1 MGKWEKWPK
10 VSVGSWFDGKLGLT
24 IELPKGPGQVYR
36 ENQYV
41 SDVYYRFDVRE
52 EVGELTRI
60 WGYVE
65 IAGGIAGQFRY
76 GEELTLHLDDG
87 RPIEIIIK
95 TFNFNSGE
103 YLFAGKSVE
112 EDANAAKT
120 RYR

>member
-10 VSVGSWFDGKLGLT
+10 VSVGPWFDGKPGLA
-24 IELPKGPGQVYR
+24 IGWPKGPGQVYR

-65 IAGGIAGQFRY
+65 IVGGIAGQF
-76 GEELTLHLDDG
+76 
-87 RPIEIIIK
+87 
-95 TFNFNSGE
+95 
-103 YLFAGKSVE
+103 
-112 EDANAAKT
+112 
-120 RYR
+120 